1 MDPARWERLQFLFHA
16 AADLPATD
24 QRAFLDARCG
34 DDETLVAQTLALLA
48 EDARG
53 ESLLDHGVAVA
64 ADHLLGGTHFSPA
77 TARFGPY
84 RITRVLGEGGMGI
97 VYLGTRDDLG
107 TLAAVKILRDAW
119 LSPARRERFASE
131 QRTLAQLNHP
141 LIARLYDADTL
152 PDGTPWFVMEF
163 VEGLPLT
170 EYCVKHSRTIS
181 GRLRLFRDV
190 CEAVQHA
197 HRLLVVHRDL
207 KPSNILVTD
216 DGTVKLLDF
225 GIAKQLESLDGPS
238 DQKTRTMLRLMTPA
252 YAAPEQIR
260 GGRVGTHT
268 DIYSLGVI
276 LYELLVGRLPFDLS
290 NRAASEVETI
300 VLEQSPERPSIAAG
314 GASAQVAGATARSAS
329 RSQWADLDVLCLTA
343 MHKDPL
349 RRYATVDALIRDV
362 DHYLKSEPL
371 EARPDSVPYR
381 LGKFVRRNW
390 EVVSAASVVL
400 VVVLSMAIFYTV
412 RLTTARNTALSEAE
426 RTQRIQRFTLNL
438 FEGGDK
444 AAGPAE
450 SLRVATLVD
459 RGLQE
464 ARSLASDPA
473 IEAELDVTLGSI
485 YQKLGKLA
493 RADSLIAAA
502 LEKRR
507 ALHGAVHPDVAATLV
522 ALASLR
528 VDQARFEEAE
538 RLARAGL
545 EMSKRTLPPNHPG
558 IVKATIAVGRALQER
573 GAYDKAIPV
582 LQEAVRLNSLP
593 GAAPADL
600 ATSLSSLADAH
611 FYSGHYAISDSLNR
625 RVLAMYTQLYGERH
639 PLVADILINLGASQ
653 LDRGNYVE
661 AERFDRQALD
671 ITRAFYG
678 NDHQETAAQLT
689 MLGRALVYEKRFD
702 DAAAILRQALAIR
715 ERVYGPVHP
724 LVAST
729 TNELGNIAINLERY
743 DEAEADFRRMLG
755 IYRTVYG
762 DKHYLIGIATSN
774 LAGAYYG
781 RHQYARAEELYRDAV
796 RRFSDAQG
804 ANHMNT
810 GIARMKLG
818 RALLHQRRFAEA
830 QVETL
835 AGYEIMVKQANPAVT
850 FVQNARKDLVAE
862 YDSLKQP
869 DKAARFVAE
878 LTETTKKSASV
889 AKGK

>member
-1 MDPARWERLQFLFHA
+1 MDRARWERLQFLFHA
-16 AADLPATD
+16 AADLPAD
-24 QRAFLDARCG
+24 KQRRFLDAECG
-34 DDETLVAQTLALLA
+34 EDASLVTETLALLA

-53 ESLLDHGVAVA
+53 ESMLDRGIAVA
-64 ADHLLGGTHFSPA
+64 ADQLLGGTPFSPA

-152 PDGTPWFVMEF
+152 PDGTPWFVMEY

-170 EYCVKHSRTIS
+170 EYCAKHSRTIS

-197 HRLLVVHRDL
+197 HRHLVVHRDL

-225 GIAKQLESLDGPS
+225 GIAKQLESLETPS

-260 GGRVGTHT
+260 GGRVGIHT
-268 DIYSLGVI
+268 DIYALGVI
-276 LYELLVGRLPFDLS
+276 LYELLVGRLPYDLADRS
-290 NRAASEVETI
+290 ASEIESI
-300 VLEQSPERPSIAAG
+300 ILEQNPDRPSAA
-314 GASAQVAGATARSAS
+314 AEHESARSAS
-329 RSQWADLDVLCLTA
+329 RSEWSDLDVLCLTA
-343 MHKDPL
+343 MHKDPQ
-349 RRYATVDALIRDV
+349 RRYATVNALIRDV
-362 DHYLKSEPL
+362 DHYLKGEPL

-381 LGKFVRRNW
+381 LRKFVRRNW
-390 EVVSAASVVL
+390 EVVSAASVVF
-400 VVVLSMAIFYTV
+400 VVIVGMAIFYTV
-412 RLTTARNTALSEAE
+412 RLATARNVALREAE

-444 AAGPAE
+444 VAGPAD
-450 SLRVATLVD
+450 SLRVVTLVD
-459 RGLQE
+459 RGLQD

-473 IEAELDVTLGSI
+473 MEAELDVTLGSI

-493 RADSLIAAA
+493 RADSLISAA
-502 LEKRR
+502 LAKRR
-507 ALHGAVHPDVAATLV
+507 ALYGPEHPEVAATLV
-522 ALASLR
+522 ALGSLR
-528 VDQARFEEAE
+528 VDQAQFEEAE
-538 RLARAGL
+538 RLSRAGL
-545 EMSKRTLPPNHPG
+545 EMSKRTLPANHPS
-558 IVKATIAVGRALQER
+558 IVKATVAVGRALQER
-573 GAYDKAIPV
+573 GAYDRAIPV

-593 GAAPADL
+593 GAEPADL

-625 RVLAMYTQLYGERH
+625 RVLSMYKQLYGERH

-653 LDRGNYVE
+653 LDRGNYPE
-661 AERFDRQALD
+661 AETFDRQALE

-678 NDHQETAAQLT
+678 DNHQETAAQLT
-689 MLGRALVYEKRFD
+689 MLGRALVYERKFD

-729 TNELGNIAINLERY
+729 VNELGNIAINLERY
-743 DEAEADFRRMLG
+743 DEAEADFRRMLD
-755 IYRTVYG
+755 IYRVVYG

-781 RHQYARAEELYRDAV
+781 RHQYARAEQLYRDAV
-796 RRFSDAQG
+796 RRFTEAQG
-804 ANHMNT
+804 GAHMNT

-818 RALLHQRRFAEA
+818 RALLRQNRFGEA

-835 AGYEIMVKQANPAVT
+835 AGYDIMAKQANPAVT
-850 FVQNARKDLVAE
+850 FLQNARKDLVAE

-869 DKAARFVAE
+869 EKAARFAAE
-878 LTETTKKSASV
+878 LADTTRKATTV